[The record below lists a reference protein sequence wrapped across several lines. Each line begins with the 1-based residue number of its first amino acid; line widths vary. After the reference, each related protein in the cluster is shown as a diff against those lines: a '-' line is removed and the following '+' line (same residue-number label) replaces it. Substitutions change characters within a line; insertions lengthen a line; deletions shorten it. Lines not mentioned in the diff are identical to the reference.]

1 MIIFIVMI
9 IDYNNYHQ
17 KLMEHENDRLIEQS
31 VEILIYDYRNKY
43 ELLKSQNL
51 DKDKINTIMDN
62 YQKVRIKEFIDTYKT
77 IKSFYSPRNY

>member
-1 MIIFIVMI
+1 MENE
-9 IDYNNYHQ
+9 NN
-17 KLMEHENDRLIEQS
+17 RLIEQS

-51 DKDKINTIMDN
+51 NKDNINTIMDN

>member
-1 MIIFIVMI
+1 
-9 IDYNNYHQ
+9 
-17 KLMEHENDRLIEQS
+17 MEHENDRLIEQS

-62 YQKVRIKEFIDTYKT
+62 YQKVRIREFIDTYKT

>member
-1 MIIFIVMI
+1 MIIFCC
-9 IDYNNYHQ
+9 DNYNNH
-17 KLMEHENDRLIEQS
+17 KKIMEHENDRLIEQS

>member
-9 IDYNNYHQ
+9 IDYNNHHQ

>member
-1 MIIFIVMI
+1 MI
-9 IDYNNYHQ
+9 IDYNNHHQ

-62 YQKVRIKEFIDTYKT
+62 YQKVRIKEFLDTYKT
-77 IKSFYSPRNY
+77 IKSFSSSRNY